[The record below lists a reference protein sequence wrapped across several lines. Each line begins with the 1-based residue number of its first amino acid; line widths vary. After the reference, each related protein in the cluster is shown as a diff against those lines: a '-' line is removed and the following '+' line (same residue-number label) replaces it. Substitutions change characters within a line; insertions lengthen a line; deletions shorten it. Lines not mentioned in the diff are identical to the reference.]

1 MKFFVLVEK
10 FGREVALVFRM
21 KDQSVLMFLIAPY
34 VVGQRLYFNDYAG
47 RILSLFYKPACRR
60 QVRLLPTI
68 DPGTVFFSLVRPLLI

>member
-1 MKFFVLVEK
+1 MEK
-10 FGREVALVFRM
+10 FGREVALVLRM
-21 KDQSVLMFLIAPY
+21 KGQSVLMFLIAPY

-68 DPGTVFFSLVRPLLI
+68 DPGTVFSPSSGPCLFRL